1 MRFADYPF
9 LKYLPILI
17 GGILFARQISF
28 PALHLVLILISLS
41 WISYG
46 FILLKMQSP
55 RKGNFLAG
63 FGYGIVF
70 LLGIF
75 LVRMNNSKTTSH
87 QDFENIDGYLA
98 EVTQYDVAKS
108 NSFENLLQ
116 VKTIL
121 KDSSWQ
127 KVDQKILVY
136 HQSSIPF
143 LPGQVLWVT
152 KSPESILPPKNP
164 NEFDYKAFLARKGIY
179 SRQFLSKNYV
189 ILDSA
194 SNPQS
199 EYALLHL
206 RNSISNLLQDK
217 IPDPQSEQIAL
228 ALLLGQK
235 QNLDPAIRDGYVQAG
250 VMHILAVSGLHVG
263 IVYAIFLMLMKPL
276 KLKKN
281 WAKSYL
287 IFVVLL
293 IWVYAFLTGLSPSV
307 VRAATMFTLLSLGQ
321 MRERKPSIFNILA
334 FSAMLMIAVNPGVIF
349 EVGFQLSY
357 LAVAG
362 IVLIQPLIL
371 NWWLPPNR
379 VLEYIW
385 QLTSVSL
392 AAQVATFPLS
402 IYYFH
407 IFPTYFLLGN
417 LFIIPLAFLIM
428 QVGVPLMLLG
438 WIPFLGDLLG
448 WVLSWLIWLQNF
460 IIHWIQF
467 IPGGKLDRLTI
478 DYSGMLLIWVL
489 LLVWASW
496 AVVRRKKLIYFS
508 LILILG
514 WSGIQFTKS
523 ILKPTQELTIYKSKA
538 GFVLDY
544 QHGGKLYTW
553 NQGVKAEDLGY
564 LVDPNRIK
572 NKWDRFPN
580 SLLEVTTKEN
590 KTQLFPAPVYLDSGQ
605 SKLYFASQKPKIIQ
619 VWDSGKWV
627 DASLSDSVKI
637 ADSAFRI
644 VF

>member
-17 GGILFARQISF
+17 GGILFAMQIQL
-28 PALHLVLILISLS
+28 PAFQLVLILIALS
-41 WISYG
+41 WIIYG
-46 FILLKMQSP
+46 FILLKIKSP
-55 RKGNFLAG
+55 RQGNFLAG
-63 FGYGIVF
+63 IGYGMIF
-70 LLGIF
+70 LVGIF
-75 LVRMNNSKTTSH
+75 LVRWNDLNTTAH
-87 QDFENIDGYLA
+87 QDFENMDGYLA
-98 EVTQYDVAKS
+98 EVMQYDVAKR
-108 NSFENLLQ
+108 NSFENLIQ

-121 KDSSWQ
+121 KDSIWHQ
-127 KVDQKILVY
+127 VDQKILVY
-136 HQSSIPF
+136 HQSSIPL
-143 LPGQVLWVT
+143 LPGQVLWVA

-164 NEFDYKAFLARKGIY
+164 HEFDYKAFLARKGIQ

-189 ILDSA
+189 ILDS
-194 SNPQS
+194 SKSLKS

-263 IVYAIFLMLMKPL
+263 IVYAIFLILMKPL

-281 WAKSYL
+281 WAKTYL

-293 IWVYAFLTGLSPSV
+293 IWLYAFLTGLSPSV

-334 FSAMLMIAVNPGVIF
+334 FSAMLMIAINPDVIF

-362 IVLIQPLIL
+362 IVLIQPMIL

-379 VLEYIW
+379 ILEYIW

-392 AAQVATFPLS
+392 AAQLATFPLS

-448 WVLSWLIWLQNF
+448 WILSWLIWLQNF
-460 IIHWIQF
+460 IIYWIQF

-478 DYSGMLLIWVL
+478 DYSGMMLIWVL

-496 AVVRRKKLIYFS
+496 AMVRRKKLIYFS
-508 LILILG
+508 LTLILG
-514 WSGIQFTKS
+514 WSGIQIGQS
-523 ILKPTQELTIYKSKA
+523 IRKPSQELTIYRGKE
-538 GFVLDY
+538 GFMLDY
-544 QHGGKLYTW
+544 QHYGKLYTW
-553 NQGVKAEDLGY
+553 NQGIKPEDLGY

-572 NKWDRFPN
+572 NKWNRFPN
-580 SLLEVTTKEN
+580 SIIEVITEEN
-590 KTQLFPAPVYLDSGQ
+590 RTQLFPAPVYLDPVE
-605 SKLYFASQKPKIIQ
+605 SKIYFASQKPKIIQ
-619 VWDSGKWV
+619 VWDSGKWL
-627 DASLSDSVKI
+627 DTSLTDSLRI